1 MKNALIIICSL
12 VTITASAQSI
22 LGAWESSSTINGQQL
37 KTVLLFSDKYQVAT
51 TFDSITGEFIKTTG
65 GSYSINGN
73 TMNQSIEFDSE
84 LPKNVGTQTTAKIDI
99 SEKLLIF
106 AENSV
111 TFKRIDKNEP
121 GKLHGAWLMSGRVT
135 NGERQ
140 LRDTS
145 GPRKTMKILSGTR
158 FQWIAYNVET
168 QQFMGTGGGT
178 YTTVNG
184 DYNENIEFF
193 SKDNSKVGLSLKFNY
208 ELNDGDWNHTGF
220 SSKGDPINEIWSVR
234 KK

>member
-1 MKNALIIICSL
+1 MKNVLIIICSL
-12 VTITASAQSI
+12 FTITSSAQSI
-22 LGAWESSSTINGQQL
+22 LGAWESSSLVNGQQV
-37 KTVLLFSDKYQVAT
+37 KTVLLFSEKHQVAT
-51 TFDSITGEFIKTTG
+51 TFDNSTGEFIKTTG

-73 TMNQSIEFDSE
+73 IMNQSIEFDSE
-84 LPKNVGTQTTAKIDI
+84 LPKNVGTQTAAKIDI
-99 SEKLLIF
+99 SENLLTF
-106 AENSV
+106 AENNV
-111 TFKRIDKNEP
+111 KFKRIDKNQP

-135 NGERQ
+135 NGEKQ
-140 LRDTS
+140 IRDTS

-158 FQWIAYNVET
+158 FQWIAYNIET
-168 QQFMGTGGGT
+168 QQFLGTGGGT

-193 SKDNSKVGLSLKFNY
+193 SKDNSKVGLHLKFKY
-208 ELNDGDWNHTGF
+208 DLKDGNWNHTGF